1 MIINTKALKD
11 EDVVMV
17 LTADVEPSAK
27 KAKIAPKAKGKA
39 KRA

>member
-1 MIINTKALKD
+1 MNTKALKD

-27 KAKIAPKAKGKA
+27 RAKIAPKPKGKA
-39 KRA
+39 RSSKA